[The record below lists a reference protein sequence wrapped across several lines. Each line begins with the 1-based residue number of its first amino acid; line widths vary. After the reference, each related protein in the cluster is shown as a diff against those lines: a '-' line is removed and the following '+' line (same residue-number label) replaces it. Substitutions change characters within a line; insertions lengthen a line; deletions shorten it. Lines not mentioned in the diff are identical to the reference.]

1 YRFSNSVIGCLNL
14 LTLLASVPIIGGGL
28 WMSKSSATCESSL
41 QTPLL
46 VLGFVVLLV
55 SLAGF
60 VGACFNVAW
69 ALWLYLLV
77 MLLLIG
83 TLLGLTAFG
92 FAVTAGGG
100 GVQVPG
106 RPYHEY
112 RLDDYTGWLRR
123 RITEPQYWK
132 AAMACVVGSKTCAK
146 IALWTP
152 LDYLQRELSPIQSG
166 CCKPPT
172 SCTYGAGGVVMAQDE
187 DCYRWNNA
195 ANVLCYACDS
205 CKAGVLEQVRRDWHK
220 LSVLNVVVLIFLIAI
235 YSIGCCAFRNAR
247 RAESEYPYEENRM
260 SKIRPRWDYF
270 WYSDP
275 LCVKHLLS
283 VPSTADTKAEL
294 VSRCRWR
301 WLRDRREQLY

>member
-1 YRFSNSVIGCLNL
+1 MYRFSNSVIGCLNL

-112 RLDDYTGWLRR
+112 RLDYYTGWLRR
-123 RITEPQYWK
+123 RITERQYWK

-152 LDYLQRELSPIQSG
+152 LDYLQRDLSPIQVTLGNS
-166 CCKPPT
+166 
-172 SCTYGAGGVVMAQDE
+172 
-187 DCYRWNNA
+187 
-195 ANVLCYACDS
+195 
-205 CKAGVLEQVRRDWHK
+205 
-220 LSVLNVVVLIFLIAI
+220 LSSSPSQMSSFCHYDHESNSSER
-235 YSIGCCAFRNAR
+235 SIV
-247 RAESEYPYEENRM
+247 
-260 SKIRPRWDYF
+260 
-270 WYSDP
+270 SDP
-275 LCVKHLLS
+275 TLTVNMRCSRAAASRRHRA
-283 VPSTADTKAEL
+283 PTAPGG
-294 VSRCRWR
+294 W
-301 WLRDRREQLY
+301 